1 MTTTAVLDLNSVS
14 FTMAR
19 GAWTNSYP
27 LTELPKWIA
36 FYRRQAELIPDQK
49 SYIEDVRALERL
61 QRG

>member
-1 MTTTAVLDLNSVS
+1 MTTTAVLDQEGTT
-14 FTMAR
+14 FTMTR
-19 GAWTNSYP
+19 GAWTNTYP
-27 LTELPKWIA
+27 VAELPKWIA